1 VSVKPNHGGKSLALR
16 LDDVGA
22 STKQYM
28 VYSRRRFG
36 IGRYAISG
44 NWLFLKYLPGIKA
57 WGPYRELSAKD
68 WWCICDLLASSSAKL
83 TVAVTAAWAENE
95 DVLIPFPERFPD
107 QASVLKEA
115 VDSNLIEIANH
126 GLTHCVLEGNK
137 FKPRLWS
144 SNRTYHREFW
154 EWVSIDKQERHICRA
169 QQILQDYFQVPIV
182 TFTPPGNVFTDE
194 TLEIANR
201 YGLKVVSCD
210 TAPRK
215 QGDMEIVGNKDVLP
229 FHDRDIVYGG
239 IDWLRR
245 QIMENSNASFCF
257 VSELEQHGN
266 RFNDEW

>member
-1 VSVKPNHGGKSLALR
+1 MKPNPDGRPLALR

-22 STKQYM
+22 STKRYE

-57 WGPYRELSAKD
+57 WGPYRELSAKE
-68 WWCICDLLASSSAKL
+68 WCQISDLLAASSAKL

-95 DVLIPFPERFPD
+95 DVLIPFPNRFPA

-126 GLTHCVLEGNK
+126 GLTHCVLEGHK

-154 EWVSIDKQERHICRA
+154 EWVSTDQQDQHICQA
-169 QQILQDYFQVPIV
+169 QQILQDYFQLPIV
-182 TFTPPGNVFTDE
+182 TIVPPGNVFTDE

-215 QGDMEIVGNKDVLP
+215 QGDMVVVGNKDVLP

-239 IDWLRR
+239 IEWLRR
-245 QIMENSNASFCF
+245 RVMANSDASFCF

-266 RFNDEW
+266 RFSGER